1 MSPERNIMTLRKF
14 LIPIVL
20 IMLVMFVAMLPALM
34 LAQDT
39 PTAEEPTLVST
50 DPAPEPTLVVTLA
63 PTEEPPPPVEEP
75 PEDTPVTEPQELLG
89 LLFSL
94 LKDATYIAWA
104 SAGVVVVVG
113 LLKSVFQFS
122 GTVAVL
128 VTLVVQVAV
137 WLGYAI
143 ANYFGAGETFQKG
156 YLIAVDIGRSL
167 LPLAGS
173 IFAGQVIYKASAK
186 RDVPIMGYRAPDKLK
201 AYKADP
207 GVQYGSPERESR
219 TDRQ

>member
-1 MSPERNIMTLRKF
+1 MSRFKILSMI
-14 LIPIVL
+14 LIV
-20 IMLVMFVAMLPALM
+20 VAMMLPFGLL
-34 LAQDT
+34 LAQEVTD
-39 PTAEEPTLVST
+39 EPTLIAT
-50 DPAPEPTLVVTLA
+50 DPVPEPTAVFTPQ

-113 LLKSVFQFS
+113 LLKSIFQFS
-122 GTVAVL
+122 GSVAVL
-128 VTLVVQVAV
+128 VTLVVQVVV
-137 WLGYAI
+137 WIGYAI

-173 IFAGQVIYKASAK
+173 IFMGQVIYKASAK
-186 RDVPIMGYRAPDKLK
+186 RDVPILGYRVPDQPK
-201 AYKADP
+201 AYR
-207 GVQYGSPERESR
+207 SP
-219 TDRQ
+219 D

>member
-1 MSPERNIMTLRKF
+1 MTFRNRSLNWVRNALLIF
-14 LIPIVL
+14 LVVLFILNAVHGIVTR
-20 IMLVMFVAMLPALM
+20 
-34 LAQDT
+34 AQDVT
-39 PTAEEPTLVST
+39 NEPTQEFAT
-50 DPAPEPTLVVTLA
+50 DPAPEPTLVVTVE
-63 PTEEPPPPVEEP
+63 PTENPPPPVEEP
-75 PEDTPVTEPQELLG
+75 PEETPVTEPQELLG

-122 GTVAVL
+122 GSVAIL
-128 VTLVVQVAV
+128 VTLAVQVLV
-137 WLGYAI
+137 WAGYAF
-143 ANYFGAGETFQKG
+143 ANYFGAGEAFKTN
-156 YLIAVDIGRSL
+156 YLILVDIGRSL

-186 RDVPIMGYRAPDKLK
+186 RDVPIMGYRAPQKSKFD
-201 AYKADP
+201 AAP
-207 GVQYGSPERESR
+207 GVPYGSPERESR

>member
-1 MSPERNIMTLRKF
+1 MSRFKILSMI
-14 LIPIVL
+14 LIV
-20 IMLVMFVAMLPALM
+20 VAMMLPFGLL
-34 LAQDT
+34 LAQEVTD
-39 PTAEEPTLVST
+39 EPTLIVT
-50 DPAPEPTLVVTLA
+50 DPAPEPTAVFTPE

-122 GTVAVL
+122 GSAAVL
-128 VTLVVQVAV
+128 VTLVVQVVV
-137 WLGYAI
+137 WIGYAI

-173 IFAGQVIYKASAK
+173 IFMGQVIYKASAK
-186 RDVPIMGYRAPDKLK
+186 RSVPIMGYRVPDQPK
-201 AYKADP
+201 AY
-207 GVQYGSPERESR
+207 R
-219 TDRQ
+219 TIDG

>member
-1 MSPERNIMTLRKF
+1 MSRFKILSMI
-14 LIPIVL
+14 LIV
-20 IMLVMFVAMLPALM
+20 VAMMLPFGLL
-34 LAQDT
+34 LAQEVTD
-39 PTAEEPTLVST
+39 EPTLIVT
-50 DPAPEPTLVVTLA
+50 DPAPEPTAVFTPE

-113 LLKSVFQFS
+113 LLKSIFQFS
-122 GTVAVL
+122 GSVAVL
-128 VTLVVQVAV
+128 VTLVVQVVV
-137 WLGYAI
+137 WIGYAI

-173 IFAGQVIYKASAK
+173 IFMGQVIYKASAK
-186 RDVPIMGYRAPDKLK
+186 RDVPILGYRVRDEPKK
-201 AYKADP
+201 AY
-207 GVQYGSPERESR
+207 R
-219 TDRQ
+219 TIDG

>member
-1 MSPERNIMTLRKF
+1 MTPRKF

-20 IMLVMFVAMLPALM
+20 IMLVMLVAMLPVLM
-34 LAQDT
+34 LAQDVT
-39 PTAEEPTLVST
+39 NEPTQEFAT
-50 DPAPEPTLVVTLA
+50 DPAPEPTLVVTEQ

-94 LKDATYIAWA
+94 LKDATYVAWA

-113 LLKSVFQFS
+113 LLKSIFQFS

>member
-1 MSPERNIMTLRKF
+1 MSRDRVLTRVRNTL
-14 LIPIVL
+14 IVFWL
-20 IMLVMFVAMLPALM
+20 LLALLANVQWVA
-34 LAQDT
+34 LAQEVTD
-39 PTAEEPTLVST
+39 EPTLVVT
-50 DPAPEPTLVVTLA
+50 DPAPEPTAVFTPQ

-113 LLKSVFQFS
+113 LLKSIFQFS
-122 GTVAVL
+122 GSVAVL
-128 VTLVVQVAV
+128 VTLVVQVVV
-137 WLGYAI
+137 WIGYAI

-173 IFAGQVIYKASAK
+173 IFMGQVIYKASAK
-186 RDVPIMGYRAPDKLK
+186 RDVPILGYRVPDQPKTHRNP
-201 AYKADP
+201 D
-207 GVQYGSPERESR
+207 
-219 TDRQ
+219 

>member
-1 MSPERNIMTLRKF
+1 MSLRTRILELSTF
-14 LIPIVL
+14 LV
-20 IMLVMFVAMLPALM
+20 VSAMLLVFGFAMANLSY
-34 LAQDT
+34 AQDVT
-39 PTAEEPTLVST
+39 DEPTLVVT
-50 DPAPEPTLVVTLA
+50 DPAPEPTAVFTPE

-122 GTVAVL
+122 GSAAVL
-128 VTLVVQVAV
+128 VTLVVQVVV
-137 WLGYAI
+137 WIGYAI

-173 IFAGQVIYKASAK
+173 IFMGQVIYKASAK
-186 RDVPIMGYRAPDKLK
+186 RSVPIMGYRVPDQPK
-201 AYKADP
+201 AY
-207 GVQYGSPERESR
+207 R
-219 TDRQ
+219 TIDG